1 MGLLRPTST
10 KTKSNLE
17 ASALGRLPG
26 RFSTIYN
33 PLQQGEIMPSVE
45 FISFD
50 KEGKP
55 KTKTFEGEH
64 IKELLEDPSKPGQ
77 IVQELNQE
85 EK

>member
-1 MGLLRPTST
+1 
-10 KTKSNLE
+10 
-17 ASALGRLPG
+17 
-26 RFSTIYN
+26 
-33 PLQQGEIMPSVE
+33 MPSIE

-77 IVQELNQE
+77 IVQELSQE